1 MLPAVNDDLQKD
13 FEIEEETSHTY
24 KLDLNNST
32 IAGYVDDL
40 EAMKQAI
47 YLILNIERYEYLIYS
62 WNYGIELND
71 LYGQPIPFVLPEL
84 KRRITE
90 ALVQDSRILGVDNFS
105 FETNKGKVHATF
117 TVHTIFGDVEAE
129 RVVNIWCMKI

>member
-24 KLDLNNST
+24 KLDLDNST

-105 FETNKGKVHATF
+105 FEVNKGKIHATF
-117 TVHTIFGDVEAE
+117 TVHTIYGDVEAE
-129 RVVNIWCMKI
+129 KVVSI

>member
-24 KLDLNNST
+24 KLDLDNLT
-32 IAGYVDDL
+32 IAGYVDGL

-90 ALVQDSRILGVDNFS
+90 ALIQDSRILGVDNFS
-105 FETNKGKVHATF
+105 FEINKGKVHATF
-117 TVHTIFGDVEAE
+117 TAHTIFGDVEAE
-129 RVVNIWCMKI
+129 KVVNL

>member
-1 MLPAVNDDLQKD
+1 MLPAVNDNLQKD

-24 KLDLNNST
+24 KLDLDNST

-129 RVVNIWCMKI
+129 RVVTI

>member
-24 KLDLNNST
+24 KLDLDNLT

-129 RVVNIWCMKI
+129 RVVNI

>member
-105 FETNKGKVHATF
+105 FEINKGKVHATF

-129 RVVNIWCMKI
+129 RVVTI

>member
-1 MLPAVNDDLQKD
+1 MLPAINDDLQKD
-13 FEIEEETSHTY
+13 FEIEEQPTYTY
-24 KLDLNNST
+24 KLNIDGNSIIGFT
-32 IAGYVDDL
+32 DEL

-47 YLILNIERYEYLIYS
+47 YLILNIERYKYLIYS

-71 LYGQPIPFVLPEL
+71 LFGQPTSFVLPEL

-105 FETNKGKVHATF
+105 FEVNRGKVHATF
-117 TVHTIFGDVEAE
+117 TVHTIFGNVEAE
-129 RVVNIWCMKI
+129 RVVSI

>member
-24 KLDLNNST
+24 KLDLDNST

-117 TVHTIFGDVEAE
+117 TVHTIFGDIEAE
-129 RVVNIWCMKI
+129 RVVRI

>member
-24 KLDLNNST
+24 KLDLDNST

-129 RVVNIWCMKI
+129 RVVRI

>member
-13 FEIEEETSHTY
+13 FNIEEETSYTY
-24 KLDLNNST
+24 KLNLDELI
-32 IAGYVDDL
+32 IAGFVDGL

-90 ALVQDSRILGVDNFS
+90 ALLQDTRITGVDNFS

-129 RVVNIWCMKI
+129 KVVNV

>member
-24 KLDLNNST
+24 KLDLDNST

-90 ALVQDSRILGVDNFS
+90 ALLQDSRILGVDNFS

-129 RVVNIWCMKI
+129 RVVTI

>member
-13 FEIEEETSHTY
+13 FEIEEETSYTY
-24 KLDLNNST
+24 KLNLDEST
-32 IAGYVDDL
+32 IAGFVDGL

-62 WNYGIELND
+62 WNYGIELAD
-71 LYGQPIPFVLPEL
+71 LFGQPTSFVLPEL

-129 RVVNIWCMKI
+129 KVVTI

>member
-24 KLDLNNST
+24 KLDLDNST

-90 ALVQDSRILGVDNFS
+90 ALLQDSRILGVDNFS
-105 FETNKGKVHATF
+105 
-117 TVHTIFGDVEAE
+117 
-129 RVVNIWCMKI
+129 

>member
-1 MLPAVNDDLQKD
+1 MIPNINDDLIND
-13 FEIEEETSHTY
+13 FEYEELPTKTF
-24 KLDLNNST
+24 KLNIPSNT
-32 IAGYVDDL
+32 IIGFTDGL

-117 TVHTIFGDVEAE
+117 TVNTIYGDVEAE
-129 RVVNIWCMKI
+129 KVVNL

>member
-24 KLDLNNST
+24 KLDLDNST
-32 IAGYVDDL
+32 IAGYVDGL

-71 LYGQPIPFVLPEL
+71 LYGQPMSFVLPEL
-84 KRRITE
+84 KRRVTE

-129 RVVNIWCMKI
+129 RVVTI

>member
-24 KLDLNNST
+24 KLNLDNST
-32 IAGYVDDL
+32 IARYVDDL

-129 RVVNIWCMKI
+129 RVVTI